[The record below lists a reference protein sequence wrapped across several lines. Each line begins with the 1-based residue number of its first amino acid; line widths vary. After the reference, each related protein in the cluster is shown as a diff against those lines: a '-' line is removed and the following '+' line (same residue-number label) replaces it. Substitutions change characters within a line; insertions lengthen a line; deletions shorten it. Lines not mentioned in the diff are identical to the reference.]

1 MSFKIEEWQV
11 MQAWKNGASIES
23 TSRIHPKWVLTTE
36 PLWNWE
42 DNDYRIAN
50 LTGDYIRL
58 DQLVEAYPEK
68 IVVVTN
74 LCTTHELLCCNAE
87 GVQIETLISFL
98 CESPECIAQIE
109 VKKTE
114 KKLRPWTMEEFEKHR
129 EEWFVSLAGKNHK
142 ALFYDHRCIL
152 LAKYHEPE
160 LTYIEFMERFTRED
174 GSPCGVLE

>member
-1 MSFKIEEWQV
+1 MSFRIEEWQV
-11 MQAWKNGASIES
+11 MQAHKNGASIES

-36 PLWNWE
+36 PTWNWE

-50 LTGDYIRL
+50 ITGDYLRL
-58 DQLVEAYPEK
+58 DQLVENYQDN
-68 IVVVTN
+68 IVVSFGNEISSIGTI
-74 LCTTHELLCCNAE
+74 
-87 GVQIETLISFL
+87 GGLIRTL
-98 CESPECIAQIE
+98 CESPKDIPRFKI
-109 VKKTE
+109 KIKHKE
-114 KKLRPWTMEEFEKHR
+114 KKLRPWTMEEFKKHR

>member
-11 MQAWKNGASIES
+11 MQAWTNGANIES
-23 TSRIHPKWVLTTE
+23 TSRVHPKWVFTE
-36 PLWNWE
+36 NPEWNWK
-42 DNDYRIAN
+42 DNDYRIADF
-50 LTGDYIRL
+50 TADGIRL
-58 DQLVEAYPEK
+58 DELVNDCQDS
-68 IVVVTN
+68 IVVSFGNEISSIGTI
-74 LCTTHELLCCNAE
+74 
-87 GVQIETLISFL
+87 GGLIRTL
-98 CESPECIAQIE
+98 CESPEDIPLFKI
-109 VKKTE
+109 KIKHKE
-114 KKLRPWTMEEFEKHR
+114 KKLRPWTMEEFKKHR